1 MQIEMW
7 KEYSKIIRS
16 ITSQYHTVYNSVVK
30 TSNFKILK
38 LCQDED
44 FFNKRSNQQITPQVF
59 FWHGFVE

>member
-44 FFNKRSNQQITPQVF
+44 FFNKRK
-59 FWHGFVE
+59 